1 MFYCYKNTT
10 ATYLLPTLTGYYC
23 VYQNAD
29 VVVTLKNQIA
39 ELEEEKGSLQLQLL
53 DTDESKSGQCCCCCC
68 KLSLLSWIYG
78 VVLPCFL
85 LFIHTAPFLYGNLL
99 LVGKCY
105 IMLEI

>member
-68 KLSLLSWIYG
+68 CCCKLSLLSWIYG
-78 VVLPCFL
+78 VVLPCYLIIYTCCSFS
-85 LFIHTAPFLYGNLL
+85 
-99 LVGKCY
+99 VW
-105 IMLEI
+105 